1 MSFIYVVGVLLLVV
15 IILQVYLIDKLSALS
30 NEVNFTQNSLSKLLR
45 RYNQQHSSYTS
56 RNFEILSGQ
65 IENRLN
71 QKVEGVETL
80 IKDTSDKL
88 WDKIDDTHDSL
99 LS

>member
-15 IILQVYLIDKLSALS
+15 IILQVYLIDRLSALS
-30 NEVNFTQNSLSKLLR
+30 NEVSFTQNSLTKLLR

>member
-15 IILQVYLIDKLSALS
+15 IILQVYLIDKLTALS

>member
-1 MSFIYVVGVLLLVV
+1 MSFLYIVGLLLLVV
-15 IILQVYLIDKLSALS
+15 IVLQVYLIDKLAALS

-45 RYNQQHSSYTS
+45 RYNQKSSSFNS
-56 RNFEILSGQ
+56 RNFELLSGHL
-65 IENRLN
+65 ESRLN
-71 QKVEGVETL
+71 QKVEGMETL